1 MYEILKLLH
10 LIGASI
16 WLGGMILMG
25 ALITTLRANGGT
37 DEQVRSLAKRFGI
50 VGWSAYWTAFLS
62 GLGMFFYA
70 WSTSSLN
77 MFFHIKMGLII
88 AAGALTYF
96 HSKAPHLS
104 AKNKGM
110 IQGSILLFTLGIF
123 YAAIKFSA
131 N

>member
-25 ALITTLRANGGT
+25 ALIPTLRANGGT

-62 GLGMFFYA
+62 GL
-70 WSTSSLN
+70 
-77 MFFHIKMGLII
+77 
-88 AAGALTYF
+88 
-96 HSKAPHLS
+96 
-104 AKNKGM
+104 
-110 IQGSILLFTLGIF
+110 
-123 YAAIKFSA
+123 
-131 N
+131 